1 MATGWVLAYAD
12 ASRKKTTQPMWDRL
26 FAQYWMNFNWR
37 SPVTESIQT
46 AVFINTDDSWVLP
59 IFEPESLTTDEQKEK
74 TKIVQATQ
82 KKIKSWFNHKR
93 TSMGLMNP
101 WPKLLKNLRV
111 PNGPAPKRITD
122 HQFYMHHRDFRAK
135 IASEYAEKNFEY
147 TQERESDEVKARIRA
162 EATAE
167 HEQLLEAQPRA
178 FHPSTKRS
186 VSWRETVLR
195 RS

>member
-1 MATGWVLAYAD
+1 
-12 ASRKKTTQPMWDRL
+12 MWDRL

-93 TSMGLMNP
+93 TSMGLANP

-111 PNGPAPKRITD
+111 PNGPAPKRISRPSILHAPPRFPGQD
-122 HQFYMHHRDFRAK
+122 RERVRRK
-135 IASEYAEKNFEY
+135 IFEY
-147 TQERESDEVKARIRA
+147 TQERVPQGEVSNRA
-162 EATAE
+162 
-167 HEQLLEAQPRA
+167 
-178 FHPSTKRS
+178 
-186 VSWRETVLR
+186 
-195 RS
+195 

>member
-1 MATGWVLAYAD
+1 MATGAPKKRGAQSDFQGQRADFLEGWVLAYAD

-82 KKIKSWFNHKR
+82 KVS
-93 TSMGLMNP
+93 S
-101 WPKLLKNLRV
+101 RV
-111 PNGPAPKRITD
+111 
-122 HQFYMHHRDFRAK
+122 
-135 IASEYAEKNFEY
+135 
-147 TQERESDEVKARIRA
+147 
-162 EATAE
+162 
-167 HEQLLEAQPRA
+167 
-178 FHPSTKRS
+178 
-186 VSWRETVLR
+186 
-195 RS
+195 